1 VPNHNLSKILSSND
15 SLLANNEVSNKSY
28 HMNMRDDDNPVL
40 VYLHA
45 GSTVKW
51 LIIKSAFIHKCNIH
65 AETNTAVNQT
75 HTK

>member
-1 VPNHNLSKILSSND
+1 MPNHNLSKILSSND

-45 GSTVKW
+45 GSTVK
-51 LIIKSAFIHKCNIH
+51 
-65 AETNTAVNQT
+65 
-75 HTK
+75 